1 MGCHCIEAARYFH
14 GKDIRPVEVMCWTAT
29 LHHDTKAEDNALCI
43 LRFENGGIGHA
54 EVSWTSRGGLDL
66 RNEVHGTEGAIFTD
80 LTRSTPIEAFTTAP
94 AGYLVEK
101 AESEQGGVK
110 AVPEE
115 AFVYGYQSEMKH
127 FVECCRKGETP
138 RETYHDGYVV
148 NVILEAAYRSSES
161 HRWESIDD
169 IV

>member
-1 MGCHCIEAARYFH
+1 
-14 GKDIRPVEVMCWTAT
+14 
-29 LHHDTKAEDNALCI
+29 
-43 LRFENGGIGHA
+43 
-54 EVSWTSRGGLDL
+54 
-66 RNEVHGTEGAIFTD
+66 
-80 LTRSTPIEAFTTAP
+80 
-94 AGYLVEK
+94 
-101 AESEQGGVK
+101 
-110 AVPEE
+110 
-115 AFVYGYQSEMKH
+115 MKH